1 MTIIDYTDSLKMFD
15 IVEYDS
21 NMYQITGYDDIHCF
35 LTKIE
40 WDDSIVPV
48 NVDWNYMNII

>member
-48 NVDWNYMNII
+48 NVD